1 MGPASVSSA
10 CLLLTVAKKSI
21 IAAGFLGTPKSGHA
35 VKLNWY
41 TSRDP
46 SPCETQQHVNF
57 AKFNNKKK
65 KPKSTKPYL
74 LIFVHTIQW
83 YTRCFNIHKVF
94 ITFWPGAD
102 NLRFINSWPY
112 HAKK

>member
-65 KPKSTKPYL
+65 PRNQQNHTYL
-74 LIFVHTIQW
+74 YLYIQFNGIQDVLIYIKFLLHFGQEQI
-83 YTRCFNIHKVF
+83 I
-94 ITFWPGAD
+94 
-102 NLRFINSWPY
+102 
-112 HAKK
+112 